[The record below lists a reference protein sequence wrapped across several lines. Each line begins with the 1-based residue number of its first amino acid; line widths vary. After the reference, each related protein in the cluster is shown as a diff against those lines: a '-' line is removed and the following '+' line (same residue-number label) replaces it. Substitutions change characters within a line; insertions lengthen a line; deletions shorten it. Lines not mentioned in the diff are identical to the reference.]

1 MFEPVPMTREV
12 TKEDVL
18 GVVDF
23 VFRDTQHCAG
33 CAWVA
38 LAAFMV
44 LWGCDLQLEVVWD
57 AEVPADDDEDDEW
70 EDREE
75 RVDEA
80 QERIRAGF
88 ALRLYDVVD
97 GAMRQRWG
105 NGLQVP
111 IVRDTLSVDIP
122 PWQEL
127 ANAGVQ
133 GGKRR
138 AVEIV
143 DSVMSAASSSADALE
158 CIAVCAVLSGIY
170 QRNDVSV
177 AVRTYALTSM
187 VEEARIWLLE
197 GADLV
202 AAVAEAGLLMSD
214 GSLPSPELEHDP

>member
-1 MFEPVPMTREV
+1 MLEPVPMTREV

-18 GVVDF
+18 RVVDF
-23 VFRDTQHCAG
+23 VFRDHRHCAG

-38 LAAFMV
+38 LAAYMV

-57 AEVPADDDEDDEW
+57 AEMPADNDEDDEW
-70 EDREE
+70 EE

-80 QERIRAGF
+80 QECIRAGF

-97 GAMRQRWG
+97 GAMRQRWD
-105 NGLQVP
+105 NDLQVP
-111 IVRDTLSVDIP
+111 IVRDTLSADILL
-122 PWQEL
+122 WQEL
-127 ANAGVQ
+127 ANTGVQ

-143 DSVMSAASSSADALE
+143 DSVMGAASSSADALE
-158 CIAVCAVLSGIY
+158 CIAVCAVLSGID

-187 VEEARIWLLE
+187 VEEAWTWLLE
-197 GADLV
+197 GADLG
-202 AAVAEAGLLMSD
+202 AAVAEAGLLMAN
-214 GSLPSPELEHDP
+214 GALPSPDLEHDL